1 MSDASTAGS
10 PPVSS
15 AARKLPPGPKGH
27 WFWGSLQERR
37 RDPLTLFTRGMR
49 DYGDVVHYRM
59 LIREIYLVSDPEG
72 VKHVLVEQAARYAKA
87 KPMRKLGALLLGDGL
102 LTAEGDFWKRQ
113 RRLAQPAF
121 HRERLARLCGLM
133 ADATREM
140 LDRWER
146 RRQQGEPFD
155 CAADFMA
162 LTLSIVSR
170 ALFSMD
176 VSADAA
182 AVARAMV
189 VALEETNRRI
199 LSFFPLP
206 LWMPMARNREYV
218 EAVRVLDEVVFK
230 VIDARRKGRSE
241 GADLLAML
249 MEARDEETGA
259 TMTDRQLRDEVMTLF
274 LAGHE
279 TTANALAWTAW
290 LVAQHPEVEAKL
302 RSELGQV
309 LGGRPPEAQD
319 IQKLRYTSQVLDESM
334 RLYPPAWITAREAQE
349 DDHLLGFHV
358 PKGTI
363 VAVSP
368 YVMHRN
374 PRYWPDPD
382 RFDPDRFAPDRAQER
397 PRHAYFP
404 FGAGQRMC
412 IGNNFAL
419 MEGVLILAMLY
430 QRFTVKVVEGHPVVP
445 LPRVT
450 LRPQHGIRIQLA

>member
-1 MSDASTAGS
+1 
-10 PPVSS
+10 
-15 AARKLPPGPKGH
+15 
-27 WFWGSLQERR
+27 
-37 RDPLTLFTRGMR
+37 
-49 DYGDVVHYRM
+49 
-59 LIREIYLVSDPEG
+59 
-72 VKHVLVEQAARYAKA
+72 
-87 KPMRKLGALLLGDGL
+87 
-102 LTAEGDFWKRQ
+102 
-113 RRLAQPAF
+113 
-121 HRERLARLCGLM
+121 
-133 ADATREM
+133 M

-176 VSADAA
+176 VSADAD

-206 LWMPMARNREYV
+206 LWMPTARNREYV

-279 TTANALAWTAW
+279 TTANALAWTVW
-290 LVAQHPEVEAKL
+290 LVAQHPEVETKL

-309 LGGRPPEAQD
+309 LGGRVPEVQD
-319 IQKLRYTSQVLDESM
+319 VQKLRYTSQVLDESM

-349 DDHLLGFHV
+349 PDEILGFHV
-358 PKGTI
+358 PRHTI
-363 VAVSP
+363 VAMSP
-368 YVMHRN
+368 YVIHRN
-374 PRYWPDPD
+374 PRYWPDPE
-382 RFDPDRFAPDRAQER
+382 RFDPDRFAPERAHER
-397 PRHAYFP
+397 PKHAFFP